1 VTIVLVL
8 VVYAALL
15 AFLAPVALRDAGW
28 AVRAPGLAIALW
40 QALCASSVL
49 SVVVAG
55 FALAVLSR
63 QADVALAGA
72 ALTVAAIAWVG
83 RGFVSARARAR
94 RQARRHAQTVA
105 LVGQPMP
112 EDGVAGLEGLGL
124 EAVVVVHP
132 QAAAYCLPGR
142 QRHRR
147 IVVTTGA
154 LSALDAPQLRA
165 VVTHEHAHL
174 RGRHHLVLLAAHAFA
189 LAFPGVPL
197 FRHARSE
204 VAALVEMRADDVAA
218 HQHGRATLA
227 TALLCVAEG
236 AAPGAVLAVG
246 GPAAVR
252 RIRRM
257 LVPPRPLC
265 LPARAAG
272 VVGAGCCMAVPLG
285 LACCPVTVGVYLAL
299 GALHSA

>member
-1 VTIVLVL
+1 L
-8 VVYAALL
+8 
-15 AFLAPVALRDAGW
+15 
-28 AVRAPGLAIALW
+28 AVRAPVLAIALW

-72 ALTVAAIAWVG
+72 ALTLAEIAWVG
-83 RGFVSARARAR
+83 RGFVSAWARAR

-105 LVGQPMP
+105 LVGQSMP
-112 EDGVAGLEGLGL
+112 QDGVEGLEGLEGLGLEGLEGLGL

-189 LAFPGVPL
+189 LAVPGVPL

-204 VAALVEMRADDVAA
+204 VAVLVEMRADDVAA

-227 TALLCVAEG
+227 TALLCVADG
-236 AAPGAVLAVG
+236 AAPGAVLAAG